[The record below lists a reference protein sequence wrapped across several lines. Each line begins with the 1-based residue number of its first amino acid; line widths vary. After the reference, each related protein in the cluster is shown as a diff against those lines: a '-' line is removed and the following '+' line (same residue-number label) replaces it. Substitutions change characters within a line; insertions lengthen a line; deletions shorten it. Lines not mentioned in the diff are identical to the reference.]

1 MKIVNVSWEQLQS
14 FLLNDRKHSDKPS
27 AVYAVKSRFKTL
39 KTWFGDKEFNRDNF
53 NLFIQ
58 HMRESGYSVSYRNN
72 FIKLAKT
79 LGIYLKT
86 DDFRDYLYFR
96 ENRTFTGEVLTA
108 DEIQR
113 IAEAGPDLK
122 YNALFLLMGTTGAR
136 IGEILSLVQEDV
148 RGTPAFCIF
157 RNTKN
162 GSDRM
167 VPISEKLYKMLK
179 DCSPGES
186 SVFGMKNSQWVNIE
200 LKRRA
205 KEVGITKKVFCHQ
218 FRHSYITT
226 MREQGVEIA
235 DIATIVGHQDP
246 RNTMRYS
253 HASLSYFTQVV
264 RQHPLLKDERT
275 WEESIKLLRKRVAQL
290 FDPSHVEMTENGQEF
305 VLKVR
310 NY

>member
-108 DEIQR
+108 DEIQK
-113 IAEAGPDLK
+113 IVDAGPDPK
-122 YNALFLLMGTTGAR
+122 YDALFLLMGTTGAR

-148 RGTPAFCIF
+148 RGTPAFVIF

-179 DCSPGES
+179 AISPSEHYIKTYQDS
-186 SVFGMKNSQWVNIE
+186 NPRLPSVFGMKNGQWVNVE

-205 KEVGITKKVFCHQ
+205 KAVGITKRVFCHQ

-275 WEESIKLLRKRVAQL
+275 WEESIKLLRKRVAQ
-290 FDPSHVEMTENGQEF
+290 
-305 VLKVR
+305 
-310 NY
+310 

>member
-86 DDFRDYLYFR
+86 DEFRDYLYFR
-96 ENRTFTGEVLTA
+96 ENRTFTGEVLTP

-113 IAEAGPDLK
+113 IAEAGPDPK
-122 YNALFLLMGTTGAR
+122 YNALLLLMGTTGAR

-148 RGTPAFCIF
+148 RGTPAFVIF

-167 VPISEKLYKMLK
+167 VPISENLYKQLK
-179 DCSPGES
+179 NLGNGR
-186 SVFGMKNSQWVNIE
+186 VFSMKNSQWVNIE

-205 KEVGITKKVFCHQ
+205 KSVGITKRVFCHQ

-264 RQHPLLKDERT
+264 RQHPLLKDERS
-275 WEESIKLLRKRVAQL
+275 WEESVKLLRKKVGQL
-290 FDPSHVEMTENGQEF
+290 FEASQVEMAENGQEF